1 MSKKTTKKTKAL
13 SDRNPLE
20 IISDLQV
27 MQATSGWAIMIQIIE
42 SQLTTLNDMILNKTA
57 NGREDGGAITN
68 EDVDE
73 LRIKRGYLIDLR
85 DTPQRY
91 IQTLQTED
99 VQPEDFDPYYK
110 SFIDIIDSRKKQ
122 QDQ

>member
-1 MSKKTTKKTKAL
+1 MSKKTTKKIKAL

-20 IISDLQV
+20 IISDLTV

-42 SQLTTLNDMILNKTA
+42 SQLEALNNMILNKTT

-91 IQTLQTED
+91 VQLLQNVD
-99 VQPEDFDPYYK
+99 IQPEDFDPYFK
-110 SFIDIIDSRKKQ
+110 DAQSIIDSRKQ